1 MSVLSTTRSLLTSST
16 GMFFRREECFD
27 EEIERASRG
36 RLTTGL
42 VLLVPIFTLGTTIL
56 SLLADSLFT
65 SAFGLYSNYQVK
77 LIEFQLLYSKNGLGW
92 VLSVAAGLIIVF
104 AAISLIYLV
113 GFQLSFWWARLFGG
127 QERRI
132 AHHQVFVTAYLMFN
146 LLLMIATPFAV
157 SFISLYAQKNAVVI
171 LNIYMTKDSLLLV
184 LRVFALAYVLLLI
197 YMLSVFYRASQRLY
211 DFETPLANGGTALI
225 ALIFPIIIANSVI
238 SGWLTFIQTAIK
250 G

>member
-1 MSVLSTTRSLLTSST
+1 
-16 GMFFRREECFD
+16 MFFRRDECFD
-27 EEIERASRG
+27 EEIERAARG

-42 VLLVPIFTLGTTIL
+42 VLLVPIFTLGTIIL
-56 SLLADSLFT
+56 SFVVDSLFT
-65 SAFGLYSNYQVK
+65 SAFGLYSDYQVK
-77 LIEFQLLYSKNGLGW
+77 LIEYQILYSKNGLGW

-127 QERRI
+127 QETRI

-157 SFISLYAQKNAVVI
+157 SFISLYAQKDAVVI
-171 LNIYMTKDSLLLV
+171 LNIYLTKDSLLL
-184 LRVFALAYVLLLI
+184 LIRVFALAYVVLLI
-197 YMLSVFYRASQRLY
+197 YMLSVFYRGSQRLY
-211 DFETPLANGGTALI
+211 NFETPLANGGTAVI
-225 ALIFPIIIANSVI
+225 ALLFPIIVANTVT